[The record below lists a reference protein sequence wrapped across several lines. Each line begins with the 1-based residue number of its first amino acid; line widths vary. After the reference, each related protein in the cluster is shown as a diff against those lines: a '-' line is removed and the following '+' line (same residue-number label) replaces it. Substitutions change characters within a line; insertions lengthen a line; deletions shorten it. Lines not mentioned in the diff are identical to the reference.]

1 MARCDRYNG
10 THLTGIKRV
19 REKLL
24 EPNQL
29 LTQTIRSRKLDM
41 TQALEQRTYSREEY
55 LEFELASE
63 ERHEYVNGEIRLM
76 TGGTPDHNEII
87 SNLLAALKLQL
98 KGQPYRI
105 FVTDQRLWIPNYNLY
120 TYPDVMVVEKPLQLQ
135 AGRTDTVVNPC
146 FIAEVLSKSTQD
158 YDHGE
163 KFSAYRTIASFREY
177 LLIDQYGVH
186 VEHYVKTAA
195 NQWLLS
201 EYDDP
206 NITLSLSTF
215 EAQIDIIALYENIDI
230 DA

>member
-1 MARCDRYNG
+1 
-10 THLTGIKRV
+10 
-19 REKLL
+19 
-24 EPNQL
+24 
-29 LTQTIRSRKLDM
+29 M
-41 TQALEQRTYSREEY
+41 TQALDQRTYSREEY
-55 LEFELASE
+55 LEFEVASE

-87 SNLLAALKLQL
+87 SNLLVALKLQL

-120 TYPDVMVVEKPLQLQ
+120 TYSDVMVVEKPLQLQ
-135 AGRTDTVVNPC
+135 AGRTDTVINPC

-201 EYDDP
+201 EYDDS
-206 NITLSLSTF
+206 NITLSLSMF
-215 EAQIDIIALYENIDI
+215 EAQVNIMALYENIDI
-230 DA
+230 DV